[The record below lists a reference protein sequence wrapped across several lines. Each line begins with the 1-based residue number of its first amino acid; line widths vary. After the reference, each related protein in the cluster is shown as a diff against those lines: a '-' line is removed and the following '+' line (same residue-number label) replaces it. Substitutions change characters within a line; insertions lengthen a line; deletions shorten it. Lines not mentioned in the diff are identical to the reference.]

1 MHIHTLAAF
10 LLSAP
15 IAALA
20 VDCSAS
26 RPEAFAPFFDRFSS
40 EPAFALSRTV
50 FPLQVL
56 KWEYGLDSGGKD
68 VSAPVKS
75 LLSRDAFAQ
84 QSALK
89 NYWADNGLQARI
101 KKVAPAAAAVEVSK
115 DSSDWLVSY
124 RFKIKSGCWYLWQY
138 EDQSL

>member
-1 MHIHTLAAF
+1 M
-10 LLSAP
+10 LSAP

-20 VDCSAS
+20 VECSAS
-26 RPEAFAPFFDRFSS
+26 RPEAFAPILRPLLLGARVRP
-40 EPAFALSRTV
+40 EPHG

-56 KWEYGLDSGGKD
+56 KWEYGPDPSGKD
-68 VSAPVKS
+68 ASAPVKS
-75 LLSRDAFAQ
+75 LLSKDAFAQ

-101 KKVAPAAAAVEVSK
+101 KEMAPAAAAVKVSK